1 MKDQIVE
8 TALEQAEL
16 APREQPVRFTDEGCF
31 LVSEVNVHSLLD
43 ERDLITGLSHL
54 VADLVDRTP
63 HSVSPIAR
71 NQRAFARSQCSRI

>member
-1 MKDQIVE
+1 
-8 TALEQAEL
+8 
-16 APREQPVRFTDEGCF
+16 
-31 LVSEVNVHSLLD
+31 VNVHSLLD